1 MTIEN
6 ELKGLE
12 DMASFNESFIDDAV
26 YVQGV
31 LLTAIGMLADGYDKG
46 SVKLWEEAQTLAVQN
61 NDEVVDLWES
71 IVENQKQG
79 IKEQQH

>member
-31 LLTAIGMLADGYDKG
+31 LLTAIGMLADG
-46 SVKLWEEAQTLAVQN
+46 
-61 NDEVVDLWES
+61 
-71 IVENQKQG
+71 
-79 IKEQQH
+79 